1 MRKVLKFMRVA
12 YGKIGISYAPP
23 GTFFY
28 FIHNGL
34 RLIYVNYVLPAL
46 RQVQRN
52 SVVKASEPTIYSVNF
67 DINSVDSILII
78 KLDHIGDFIVALKAI
93 EVIQSKFKDVPIDC
107 ICLPSV
113 SVLASSTGIFRKV
126 ISFDAV
132 LDSNENMS
140 AELKPA
146 TDLARLINSEFY
158 SLAIDFRHDPDT
170 RMYMDVVK
178 ANVKAGFIG
187 NTKSGLDICLPSMEW
202 DVAPQNKPIKN
213 PPVHAST
220 RLLLLAYAIVDKYSE
235 QIKWGCTYDASL
247 KIGIGIGA
255 GASTRKWS
263 NLYWIQSIKEIAE
276 SLPCEFYF
284 YGGNDDKIASS
295 EIINSLPEVK
305 CTNLVGALKLDKIS
319 QSMDNIHFFIGM
331 DSGLTHIAASLDI
344 PTLDIYPGVS
354 NIPVWSA
361 KGKGVSSIFV
371 EVPCAPC
378 HLRSIRDCQF
388 NHICMTAI
396 KPRDV
401 AKHVISQLN
410 LIYCKLNTH

>member
-93 EVIQSKFKDVPIDC
+93 EVIQNKFKDVPIDC

-132 LDSNENMS
+132 LDSNEHMS
-140 AELKPA
+140 AEFKPA
-146 TDLARLINSEFY
+146 SDLTELINSELY

-170 RMYMDVVK
+170 RMYMDVVNAK
-178 ANVKAGFIG
+178 IKAGFIG
-187 NTKSGLDICLPSMEW
+187 NTKIGLDICLPSMEW
-202 DVAPQNKPIKN
+202 DVSPSISGIKN
-213 PPVHAST
+213 PPIHAST
-220 RLLLLAYAIVDKYSE
+220 RLLLLAHAIADKYIAYSKPVSKKAE
-235 QIKWGCTYDASL
+235 CF
-247 KIGIGIGA
+247 KIGIGVGA

-263 NLYWIQSIKEIAE
+263 NGYWIQAINEISKSISCDFIFFGANSDKAVVDEIVAA
-276 SLPCEFYF
+276 LPNVRC
-284 YGGNDDKIASS
+284 
-295 EIINSLPEVK
+295 INQ
-305 CTNLVGALKLDKIS
+305 VGALALDQVIHRIS
-319 QSMDNIHFFIGM
+319 ELDFFIGM
-331 DSGLTHIAASLDI
+331 DSGLTHIAATNEI

-354 NIPVWSA
+354 NIPVWSV
-361 KGKGVSSIFV
+361 KGNHAESIFV
-371 EVPCAPC
+371 ETPCAPC
-378 HLRSIRDCQF
+378 HLRSVKDCSF
-388 NHICMTAI
+388 NHVCMMSI
-396 KPRDV
+396 KPEAV
-401 AKHVISQLN
+401 VKQVLTQIN
-410 LIYCKLNTH
+410 LIYGTR